1 MTAGSF
7 RVEPGQVTRHVE
19 LIKSLAT
26 EIEQAA
32 GPLAALAP
40 TVATPWIGSEGGA
53 ATLRKALTETVEA
66 VRRTGAEARR
76 YADLAGGCATGYAKR
91 DQSAADE
98 FRACLLPAGR

>member
-19 LIKSLAT
+19 LTRSLAT
-26 EIEQAA
+26 EIEQAT
-32 GPLAALAP
+32 GPLTSLAP
-40 TVATPWIGSEGGA
+40 MIEKSWVGSDGA
-53 ATLRKALTETVEA
+53 DALREALSETVEA
-66 VRRTGAEARR
+66 VRRTGTEVRR

-98 FRACLLPAGR
+98 FRACLVPAGR